1 MKSVIAFLFVCLLA
15 SSAAFAPTMMAVK
28 PKAAPKKAA
37 AGLASKTKQAKGQFF
52 YDDGLTDLE
61 RKQRVTQPNFLT
73 GSAKSQVDS
82 SAIDPDLSDVGNS
95 WSLSPQQTLV
105 ANLVALVGILSIVNA
120 IQY

>member
-52 YDDGLTDLE
+52 YDDGLTDLIFNLLQQSLDL
-61 RKQRVTQPNFLT
+61 RPLLLLRFHLVLLLQLT
-73 GSAKSQVDS
+73 LPISQ
-82 SAIDPDLSDVGNS
+82 L
-95 WSLSPQQTLV
+95 LHLTLV
-105 ANLVALVGILSIVNA
+105 ILF
-120 IQY
+120 QLPLLFC